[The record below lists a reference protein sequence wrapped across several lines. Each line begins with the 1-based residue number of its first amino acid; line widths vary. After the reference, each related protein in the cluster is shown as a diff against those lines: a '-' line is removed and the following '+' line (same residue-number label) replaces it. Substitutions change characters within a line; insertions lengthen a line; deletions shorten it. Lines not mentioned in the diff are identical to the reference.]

1 MAIYQPYY
9 GSEDLSEEERRRRQ
23 LIAQG
28 LLQGQDLGTIAGN
41 VIDNRLQGFQTGL
54 QDRLQQA
61 RVFMPGEQ
69 EPTEIRQAVAPIV
82 PGQMPPEPTPT
93 PQPQAIQM
101 PPPPTGLPAA
111 VQVAGPAQAPTTTPA
126 PTMPAETPAPWQ
138 QDITKLDFN
147 NARQMY
153 AFAAREDLP
162 DDARNLVG
170 EMLQKMHK
178 KDIDSKSAM
187 DVLTRFAQGDKN
199 AVNTVMR
206 DVNKKTDEGS
216 FLKAILYARLG
227 LNELALEEQRK
238 LGSTDTKI
246 GQMALDGRSYTVE
259 TNARTG
265 AVTRA
270 WDSSGT
276 RMGDDLLAKLSA
288 GGLKPGGQ
296 RYAWTGEPRIITDPA
311 TGDQIEIRQRTDSV
325 AGKVEN
331 IIVGGPRQGQVYS
344 ESAAGAMPL
353 SVQSALTKMDY
364 GVLTDL
370 QKKHA
375 GNVLDALAEY
385 QKLKGPLDQAGT
397 QAFMQAY
404 QYGRVVPTTRPT
416 TLTGQ
421 PTPVAAT
428 PAATPAAGVIT
439 RQVPQRTV
447 PAGQA
452 VTAPVAPAGA
462 AAATG
467 GITTPIAQ
475 LQSQQRVRERAQTE
489 SIQTQEERIRAEQK
503 PPAEEA
509 GKVEAKKIAKQAFS
523 DNAYPLLGEIGK
535 LIKQSTGSGIG
546 AKADVLAA
554 QLGASTTGSQAIRQL
569 EVLAAP
575 LVQMV
580 PRFEGAQSDRDVQMY
595 VRQAGDFSNPDK
607 PVKDRLAALQGM
619 IKLLKVYDI
628 ENRNDWTFGEQR
640 KQNKTSTGVNWSV
653 K

>member
-1 MAIYQPYY
+1 
-9 GSEDLSEEERRRRQ
+9 
-23 LIAQG
+23 
-28 LLQGQDLGTIAGN
+28 
-41 VIDNRLQGFQTGL
+41 
-54 QDRLQQA
+54 
-61 RVFMPGEQ
+61 
-69 EPTEIRQAVAPIV
+69 
-82 PGQMPPEPTPT
+82 
-93 PQPQAIQM
+93 
-101 PPPPTGLPAA
+101 
-111 VQVAGPAQAPTTTPA
+111 
-126 PTMPAETPAPWQ
+126 
-138 QDITKLDFN
+138 
-147 NARQMY
+147 
-153 AFAAREDLP
+153 
-162 DDARNLVG
+162 
-170 EMLQKMHK
+170 MHK

-276 RMGDDLLAKLSA
+276 RMSDDLLAKISA

-364 GVLTDL
+364 GVVTDL

-416 TLTGQ
+416 T
-421 PTPVAAT
+421 PPRASS
-428 PAATPAAGVIT
+428 T
-439 RQVPQRTV
+439 RSSARR
-447 PAGQA
+447 
-452 VTAPVAPAGA
+452 
-462 AAATG
+462 
-467 GITTPIAQ
+467 
-475 LQSQQRVRERAQTE
+475 S
-489 SIQTQEERIRAEQK
+489 
-503 PPAEEA
+503 
-509 GKVEAKKIAKQAFS
+509 
-523 DNAYPLLGEIGK
+523 
-535 LIKQSTGSGIG
+535 
-546 AKADVLAA
+546 
-554 QLGASTTGSQAIRQL
+554 
-569 EVLAAP
+569 
-575 LVQMV
+575 
-580 PRFEGAQSDRDVQMY
+580 
-595 VRQAGDFSNPDK
+595 
-607 PVKDRLAALQGM
+607 
-619 IKLLKVYDI
+619 
-628 ENRNDWTFGEQR
+628 
-640 KQNKTSTGVNWSV
+640 
-653 K
+653 